1 MSCGWTKGWSTAE
14 LELAERLWT
23 GGGHSAA
30 KIAGL
35 LPLRSRNAVIGECR
49 RKGWK
54 RGSAGGE
61 IEAAG
66 APFPP
71 FRSPL
76 PIEAKKPEAIEP
88 ATGWRCHTPG
98 CPNTRLRPYLHCQ
111 ACKAQAMREGS

>member
-1 MSCGWTKGWSTAE
+1 MSNGWSTAE
-14 LELAERLWT
+14 LEVAERLWT

-61 IEAAG
+61 IEAAAG
-66 APFPP
+66 VPFPP
-71 FRSPL
+71 FRSPS
-76 PIEAKKPEAIEP
+76 PIEAKKPEAIES

-98 CPNTRLRPYLHCQ
+98 CANTRLRPYLHCQ
-111 ACKAQAMREGS
+111 ACKARAMREGS